1 MQIGLNLGRI
11 FFFLVIQTS
20 FIIQFGIFEYE
31 KNTIKRTFKLTLS
44 HSQGQGIPGKMS
56 TGYICLETKEEWTL
70 SPRHGT
76 RGFFVFVSCFVFMCC
91 QKSRNLMHKQKKV
104 IKEGS
109 FILIFQKEVSKILQ
123 HGSTVNLVSKVII
136 FPACKIQF
144 CLIHSFIHS
153 SIHSSIPQMCMDSL
167 P

>member
-56 TGYICLETKEEWTL
+56 TGYICLETKEERTL

-91 QKSRNLMHKQKKV
+91 QKSRNLMHEQKKSS
-104 IKEGS
+104 KRGHPFLS
-109 FILIFQKEVSKILQ
+109 FKKKCQR
-123 HGSTVNLVSKVII
+123 
-136 FPACKIQF
+136 F
-144 CLIHSFIHS
+144 CS
-153 SIHSSIPQMCMDSL
+153 MD
-167 P
+167 PH